1 MAKNKQDEELL
12 EEELEEEIEEEEEGN
27 VQPSKPQEKKS
38 NVSPMFKKT
47 IKKYLDSFAA
57 IDEPFEAKYE
67 NPDKNLD
74 DCCNYIF
81 NQVKKSG
88 CCGFADDE
96 IYQMAR
102 HYYQEEIDKNDLT
115 PVNGKVVVNHQV
127 ELSEDDKKKAYE
139 QALKEYKDKVIKEE
153 ENKAKKAEITFKK
166 QQEAE
171 IKKAEN
177 EKKKLEEKEAKRNAE
192 IEEAKKQGAGVQT
205 SLFDFI

>member
-1 MAKNKQDEELL
+1 MGKKKDEELL
-12 EEELEEEIEEEEEGN
+12 EEELEEEIEENEEGDT
-27 VQPSKPQEKKS
+27 QPSKPQEKKS
-38 NVSPMFKKT
+38 NVSPMFKET
-47 IKKYLDSFAA
+47 IKKYLDGFAA
-57 IDEPFEAKYE
+57 IDEPFKAKYE

-115 PVNGKVVVNHQV
+115 HVNGKVVVNHRV
-127 ELSEDDKKKAYE
+127 ELSEEDKKKAYE
-139 QALKEYKDKVIKEE
+139 QALNEYKAKCIKEE
-153 ENKAKKAEITFKK
+153 ENKAKKAQEQLKK

-171 IKKAEN
+171 TKKAEQN
-177 EKKKLEEKEAKRNAE
+177 AAKRKVE
-192 IEEAKKQGAGVQT
+192 IEEAKKQGAGIQT
-205 SLFDFI
+205 SLFDFL